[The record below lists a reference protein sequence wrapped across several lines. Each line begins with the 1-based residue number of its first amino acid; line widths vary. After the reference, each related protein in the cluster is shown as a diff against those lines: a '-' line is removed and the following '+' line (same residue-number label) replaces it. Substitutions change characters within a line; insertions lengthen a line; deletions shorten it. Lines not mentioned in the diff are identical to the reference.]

1 MNVNGLDYVIFG
13 GGSVSTTTPSNV
25 IDVVR
30 FDGNNIKRVA
40 TGTLSVAR
48 GKLSAT
54 TINVNGRD
62 IVMFAGGCTGGT
74 SNSTS

>member
-1 MNVNGLDYVIFG
+1 MNGLDYVIFG
-13 GGSVSTTTPSNV
+13 GGSISTSTPSNV

-30 FDGNNIKRVA
+30 FDGTKITNVA

-62 IVMFAGGCTGGT
+62 IVMFSGGCTGGT
-74 SNSTS
+74 SSNTS